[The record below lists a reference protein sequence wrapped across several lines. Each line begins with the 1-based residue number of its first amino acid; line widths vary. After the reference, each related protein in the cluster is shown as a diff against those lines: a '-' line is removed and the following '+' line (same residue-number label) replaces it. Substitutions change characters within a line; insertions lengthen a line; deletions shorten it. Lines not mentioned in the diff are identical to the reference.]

1 MDIAGPT
8 SRRGMAAIAAGLA
21 LVAATGDIALAQ
33 GAPPGIDD
41 FVRRFRAAMDER
53 NADSIA
59 ALYGERALLLMPE
72 GPIAAGRD
80 QIRAVYARNFA
91 SGTVKMTP
99 AETRADGDAS
109 QAVILWIWNVE
120 IAQPGRDPV
129 RRRIRAMLHLK
140 NGPAGWQIAADLYEV
155 IPAG

>member
-8 SRRGMAAIAAGLA
+8 SRRGLAPLAAGMAMMAAAAGP
-21 LVAATGDIALAQ
+21 VEAQ
-33 GAPPGIDD
+33 GAPPGIEN
-41 FVRRFRAAMDER
+41 FVRRFRAAMEARD
-53 NADSIA
+53 ADSVA

-91 SGTVKMTP
+91 SGAVRMTP
-99 AETRADGDAS
+99 AETRADGDAAH
-109 QAVILWIWNVE
+109 AVILWIWNAE

-129 RRRIRAMLHLK
+129 RRRVRALLHLK
-140 NGPAGWQIAADLYEV
+140 NTPAGWQIAADLYQV
-155 IPAG
+155 VPAG